1 MEEPQIFT
9 LDNAGPTPVSC
20 TKLEFLCNGIQRFAE
35 VMLQCKRP
43 CS

>member
-20 TKLEFLCNGIQRFAE
+20 TKLGGPIE
-35 VMLQCKRP
+35 VA
-43 CS
+43 SH